1 MPHPRPF
8 GMDEPSQADDATHAL
23 GLRSLIGSAAAFSLV
38 MLSTYVIPPLHRY
51 RPWIPGEP
59 LPIARLYMPEA
70 ETPIEGAV
78 EVPETALAALEVPVP
93 VPTPVVEPGAQF
105 RIEPSE
111 LEGLVREIED
121 EGGTAMAPFYAQ
133 LLRTATNEDAAI
145 TRVAHFGD
153 STIALDGIT
162 MTARELL
169 QRRFGDSGH
178 GFVLAARGFLPYR
191 HFQIRHEA
199 AGNWRIYDLTHLAL
213 SDGFYGLGGVQ
224 SRSTSGGTAWFATD
238 EGDDATVGTRVSSFQ
253 ILHQRHPHGGELQ
266 YKVDEGEWQTLNTE
280 STETSDASER
290 IAVEDGAHRLS
301 LRTAGH
307 GETRLYG
314 VVMEREGPG
323 VVYDSLG
330 VVGARAQRMMGFDP
344 AHLSR
349 QLAQRET
356 NLVVI
361 AFGGNDAD
369 DNRTEEDFFAIFRDV
384 AQLVHT
390 ARPEASCLLF
400 APLDQAERDER
411 GRVATL
417 PSVPVIVRAMRRA
430 AIDQGCA
437 FFDTW
442 TAMGGE
448 GAMGRWFRRSPR
460 LSSGDFR
467 HATPAG
473 YRIIGGMFYRAL
485 LAGFARYLEHPVAGA
500 PAATAT
506 TSDVVDAGVSVDAA
520 DHE

>member
-1 MPHPRPF
+1 
-8 GMDEPSQADDATHAL
+8 
-23 GLRSLIGSAAAFSLV
+23 
-38 MLSTYVIPPLHRY
+38 
-51 RPWIPGEP
+51 
-59 LPIARLYMPEA
+59 
-70 ETPIEGAV
+70 
-78 EVPETALAALEVPVP
+78 
-93 VPTPVVEPGAQF
+93 
-105 RIEPSE
+105 
-111 LEGLVREIED
+111 
-121 EGGTAMAPFYAQ
+121 
-133 LLRTATNEDAAI
+133 
-145 TRVAHFGD
+145 
-153 STIALDGIT
+153 
-162 MTARELL
+162 L

-191 HFQIRHEA
+191 HFQIRHEG

-224 SRSTSGGTAWFATD
+224 SRSTSGGTGWFATD
-238 EGDDATVGTRVSSFQ
+238 EGDDATVGTQVSSFQ

-280 STETSDASER
+280 SAEVTDASER
-290 IAVEDGAHRLS
+290 IEVEDGAHRLS
-301 LRTAGH
+301 IRTAGH

-314 VVMEREGPG
+314 IVMERGGPG

-344 AHLSR
+344 AHLAR

-369 DNRTEEDFFAIFRDV
+369 DSRTEDDFFAIFRDV
-384 AQLVHT
+384 AHLVHT

-473 YRIIGGMFYRAL
+473 YRIIGAMFYRAL
-485 LAGFARYLEHPVAGA
+485 LAGFARYLEHPVA
-500 PAATAT
+500 AATAT
-506 TSDVVDAGVSVDAA
+506 PSEVLDAGVSVDAA